1 LPASGLYDLLSFFP
15 FSFKNNLPKC
25 HGEKRKTKYL
35 FTKNKFIM
43 LFTGRL
49 TADAEVKELKND
61 KKVTNF
67 VVALNT
73 KFKTKVGD
81 KKEKT
86 AFVDCS
92 YWVNPGLA
100 IYLTKG
106 AVVEVNGWVKAE
118 AYLSNKDQTA
128 KSRLVCSVDKIKL
141 FSTVA
146 TATQTVEQTEEQSQA
161 GLNITQVLPMYNA
174 EDALGTTG
182 MNGDYDDDDL
192 AF

>member
-1 LPASGLYDLLSFFP
+1 
-15 FSFKNNLPKC
+15 
-25 HGEKRKTKYL
+25 
-35 FTKNKFIM
+35 M

-49 TADAEVKELKND
+49 TSDAEVKELKND

-67 VVALNT
+67 TVALNT
-73 KFKTKVGD
+73 KFKTKAGE

-100 IYLTKG
+100 FYLTKG
-106 AVVEVNGWVKAE
+106 AVVEINGWVNAE

-141 FSTVA
+141 FSSITT
-146 TATQTVEQTEEQSQA
+146 TAPQTNTAQEKPQDDTA
-161 GLNITQVLPMYNA
+161 IRKALTMY
-174 EDALGTTG
+174 DAADAVDTTG
-182 MNGDYDDDDL
+182 MGGDDEDDDL
-192 AF
+192 PF

>member
-1 LPASGLYDLLSFFP
+1 M
-15 FSFKNNLPKC
+15 
-25 HGEKRKTKYL
+25 
-35 FTKNKFIM
+35 M

-67 VVALNT
+67 TVALNT
-73 KFKTKVGD
+73 KFKTKAGE

-86 AFVDCS
+86 AFVDCA

-100 IYLTKG
+100 LYLTKG
-106 AVVEVNGWVKAE
+106 AIVEINGWVNAE

-141 FSTVA
+141 FSTA
-146 TATQTVEQTEEQSQA
+146 TIAAQTGAEPERTQD
-161 GLNITQVLPMYNA
+161 NITTKKALPMYNA
-174 EDALGTTG
+174 ADAVETTG
-182 MNGDYDDDDL
+182 MGGDDEDDDL
-192 AF
+192 PF

>member
-1 LPASGLYDLLSFFP
+1 
-15 FSFKNNLPKC
+15 
-25 HGEKRKTKYL
+25 
-35 FTKNKFIM
+35 M

-67 VVALNT
+67 TVALNT
-73 KFKTKVGD
+73 KFKTKAGD
-81 KKEKT
+81 KKEKSV
-86 AFVDCS
+86 FVDCS

-106 AVVEVNGWVKAE
+106 AIVEINGWVEAE

-141 FSTVA
+141 FSSLSSAPRTEA
-146 TATQTVEQTEEQSQA
+146 EPEKVE
-161 GLNITQVLPMYNA
+161 NNPPY
-174 EDALGTTG
+174 TTG
-182 MNGDYDDDDL
+182 AGADDDL
-192 AF
+192 PF

>member
-1 LPASGLYDLLSFFP
+1 
-15 FSFKNNLPKC
+15 
-25 HGEKRKTKYL
+25 
-35 FTKNKFIM
+35 M

>member
-1 LPASGLYDLLSFFP
+1 
-15 FSFKNNLPKC
+15 
-25 HGEKRKTKYL
+25 
-35 FTKNKFIM
+35 M

-67 VVALNT
+67 TVALNT
-73 KFKTKVGD
+73 KFKTKAGE

-86 AFVDCS
+86 AFIDCA

-100 IYLTKG
+100 LYLTKG
-106 AVVEVNGWVKAE
+106 AIVEVNGWVEAE

-141 FSTVA
+141 FSSVA
-146 TATQTVEQTEEQSQA
+146 TATQTEAQPENVA
-161 GLNITQVLPMYNA
+161 NPPY
-174 EDALGTTG
+174 TTG
-182 MNGDYDDDDL
+182 AGADDDL
-192 AF
+192 PF